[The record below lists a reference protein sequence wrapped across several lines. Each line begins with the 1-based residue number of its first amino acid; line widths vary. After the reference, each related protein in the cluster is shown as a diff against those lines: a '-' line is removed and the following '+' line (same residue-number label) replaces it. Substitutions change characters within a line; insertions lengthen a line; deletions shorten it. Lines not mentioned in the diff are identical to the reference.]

1 VSAPERT
8 SWRSIWHIARV
19 DLLLI
24 ARDKSALFWSYIG
37 PFVFITFFGFIQ
49 FGAPRSVVLYVE
61 NQDRSPL
68 VADAVTM
75 LLREQQVVVRPGRA
89 PEDRFTLVVPD
100 GATQTLADGG
110 VPKLTL
116 HSPEASP
123 NYQEQALVASAY
135 RAMLGTVLGLDAASA
150 RDFLANPAALDST
163 ALQARVVVEPVVQ
176 LSEQS
181 IVLAAQTTGFQRYIP
196 AYLVMFVL
204 MNAVAGGAVM
214 LVEERKKGQL
224 RRTLTSSASPA
235 SVALGKIT
243 SRVLWTCSQ
252 MALMLAAG
260 AWIYRIDFGAQPVAL
275 SVVLAAFAICASA
288 MGAAFGTFFR
298 DPDKAGGFGSLIVML
313 MAPLGGLWWP
323 IEVVPGWMR
332 DVAATLPTYWGFD
345 ALNRVMA
352 LDAGLSTVW
361 PSVALLLGLAVVC
374 LTIASKRIV
383 RPD

>member
-1 VSAPERT
+1 MSAPERT
-8 SWRSIWHIARV
+8 SWPSVWHVAKN

-24 ARDKSALFWSYIG
+24 VRDKSALFWSYIG
-37 PFVFITFFGFIQ
+37 PFIFITFFGFIQ
-49 FGAPRSVVLYVE
+49 FGGPRSVVLYVE

-68 VADAVTM
+68 IANAVTM
-75 LLREQQVVVRPGRA
+75 LLREQKVVVRPGRA

-100 GATQTLADGG
+100 GATQALADGG
-110 VPKLTL
+110 VPALTL

-135 RAMLGTVLGLDAASA
+135 RAMLGTIMSLDATTA
-150 RDFLANPAALDST
+150 REFLANPAGLDST
-163 ALQARVVVEPVVQ
+163 ALHDRIVVEPMVQ
-176 LSEQS
+176 LSEQNV
-181 IVLAAQTTGFQRYIP
+181 VLAAQTTGFQRYIP
-196 AYLVMFVL
+196 AYLVMFTL
-204 MNAVAGGAVM
+204 MNAMAGAAVM

-252 MALMLAAG
+252 IALMLAAG
-260 AWIYRIDFGAQPVAL
+260 AWIYRIDFGSQPVVL
-275 SVVLAAFAICASA
+275 TVVLVAFAICASA

-298 DPDKAGGFGSLIVML
+298 DPDKAGGFGSLIIML

-332 DVAATLPTYWGFD
+332 DLASTLPTYWAFD

-352 LDAGLSTVW
+352 LDANLSTVW
-361 PSVALLLGLAVVC
+361 PSVALLLGLSAVC
-374 LTIASKRIV
+374 LAIASKRIV
-383 RPD
+383 RAD